1 MFLAKKQMSSKIP
14 KYKQIISL
22 IENAIIIG
30 ELKTGDQLPS
40 LNNLRNK
47 FKLSR
52 DTVITAFNELRARGV
67 IYSVVG
73 KGYYVKTIDIKVQ
86 VKILLLFDEL
96 NSFKEDLY
104 NSFLEE
110 LDDDYQIDIF
120 FHHFNFDLFKKIIDE
135 SAGNYGYYVIM
146 PANFSG
152 VAQILEPLPD
162 NKTYILDQTQE
173 AINHFP
179 SIYQNFENYIYDGLT
194 VLCKNIRRY
203 KKLILIYDADKQ
215 PSGIKS
221 GFELFCSTNKI
232 KYGILGA
239 IDNKVIKKGE
249 VYFTLNDS
257 DLIKTI
263 KKLKQTSFQLGQ
275 DIGIISFNDTLLKEI
290 LEGGITT
297 ISADFKFMGSHLA
310 KMLKNNAL
318 SQIENPK
325 KVILRK
331 SL

>member
-22 IENAIIIG
+22 IENAIISG